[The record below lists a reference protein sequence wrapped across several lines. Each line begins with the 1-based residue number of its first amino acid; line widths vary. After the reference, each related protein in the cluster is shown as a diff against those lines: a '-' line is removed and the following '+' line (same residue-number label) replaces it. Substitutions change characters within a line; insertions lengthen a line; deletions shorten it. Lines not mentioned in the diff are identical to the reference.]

1 MMDKEL
7 KRLSRAE
14 LLEMLLAQVE
24 ENKKLKSCL
33 DEMQAQLDN
42 RQIMLN
48 EAGSIAEAALRLNG
62 VFQSAETAAA
72 QYLENIRRLSGEE
85 EVVCQRIEEEARKK
99 ADVIYAEADAYSR
112 QIHSQ
117 ADQYQRQ
124 VEKKVQALLREQD
137 DLRSLLRSYG
147 EEQKK

>member
-24 ENKKLKSCL
+24 ENKKLKICL

-85 EVVCQRIEEEARKK
+85 EVVCQRMEEEARKK

-137 DLRSLLRSYG
+137 DLRFLLCSYG